1 MNTIFKNKEIVGYT
15 DRPTPKITFNQG
27 DSLIIADGS
36 NLELYEH
43 DWKGKEFVFHSH
55 NENLNGLI
63 NVMDYDSNEDDN
75 GCYSLY
81 AYRFVKLNKI

>member
-1 MNTIFKNKEIVGYT
+1 MNTQFKNKEIAEYSN
-15 DRPTPKITFNQG
+15 RPTSEITFNQG
-27 DSLIIADGS
+27 DSLIIVDGS

-43 DWKGKEFVFHSH
+43 DWKGKEFIFHSYD
-55 NENLNGLI
+55 EKLNGLI

-81 AYRFVKLNKI
+81 SYRFSKLN